1 MTTPAYLDIHALQT
15 LPYSNVNRDD
25 LGLPKVVEYGG
36 RERTRVSSQ
45 SWKRAVRHQVET
57 RLGDPAVRTRRI
69 ITAVAERLTAHGW
82 DADLAELAGRQ
93 VVAAAGKGIKLEQD
107 KEGQPPSTS
116 VLLYLPTPGLDE
128 LAELAASHENE
139 LRAIAGKKNPKPV
152 LPSERVAAILRSRNA
167 TINLFGRMLA
177 ELPGAD
183 VDGAVQ
189 FAHAFTVH
197 GTDVETDFFTAVD
210 DIPSAGEDRG
220 SGHMNVGQFSAGTFY
235 RYANVNLATLV
246 DNLDGDTASA
256 RELLTEFLA
265 AFLATVPGGKQTATA
280 AMTIPELVYV
290 AVRGDR
296 PISLAPAFEQPIT
309 STHGYAAVARTELSD
324 YARQLH
330 TLWGEEDLHYSAH
343 AGMEAT
349 DDKLPGLGQRRD
361 SYPALRSEAVE
372 AAFGAGQ

>member
-1 MTTPAYLDIHALQT
+1 MSTPAYLDIHALQT

-69 ITAVAERLTAHGW
+69 IAAVAERLTARGW

-107 KEGQPPSTS
+107 KEGQAPSTS
-116 VLLYLPTPGLDE
+116 VLLYLPAAGLDE
-128 LAELAASHENE
+128 LADLAAGYENE
-139 LRAIAGKKNPKPV
+139 LRAVAGKKTPKPV

-210 DIPSAGEDRG
+210 DIRGPAEDRG

-235 RYANVNLATLV
+235 RYANVNLSALLT
-246 DNLDGDTASA
+246 NLDGDTTAA
-256 RELLTEFLA
+256 RELVAEFLA

-290 AVRGDR
+290 AVRTDR
-296 PISLAPAFEQPIT
+296 PISFAPAFEKPIT
-309 STHGYAAVARTELSD
+309 STHGYSAAAQSALSS
-324 YARQLH
+324 YAQNLH

-343 AGMEAT
+343 AGLEAA
-349 DDKLPGLGQRRD
+349 DDKLPGLGQRRP
-361 SYPALRSEAVE
+361 SYPALRAEAID
-372 AAFGAGQ
+372 AAFGAER

>member
-1 MTTPAYLDIHALQT
+1 MTTPVYLDVHALQT

-25 LGLPKVVEYGG
+25 LGMPKVVEYGG
-36 RERTRVSSQ
+36 CERTRVSSQ

-69 ITAVAERLTAHGW
+69 IAAVAERLTERGW

-116 VLLYLPTPGLDE
+116 VLLYLPTSGLDE
-128 LAELAASHENE
+128 LAELAAGHENE

-152 LPSERVAAILRSRNA
+152 LPSEQVAEVLRSRNA

-197 GTDVETDFFTAVD
+197 GTEVETDFFTAVD
-210 DIPSAGEDRG
+210 DIRSPDEDRG

-235 RYANVNLATLV
+235 RYANVNLSTLLE
-246 DNLDGDTASA
+246 NLDGDTSSA
-256 RELLTEFLA
+256 RELVTEFLT

-280 AMTIPELVYV
+280 AMTVPELVYV

-296 PISLAPAFEQPIT
+296 PISFAPAFEEPIT
-309 STHGYAAVARTELSD
+309 STRGYASAAQEALSA
-324 YARQLH
+324 YARKLH
-330 TLWGEEDLHYSAH
+330 TLWGEEELRYSAH
-343 AGMEAT
+343 AGMEAA
-349 DDKLPGLGQRRD
+349 DDKLPGLGQLRD
-361 SYPALRSEAVE
+361 SYPTLRSEAVE
-372 AAFGAGQ
+372 AAFGAGK